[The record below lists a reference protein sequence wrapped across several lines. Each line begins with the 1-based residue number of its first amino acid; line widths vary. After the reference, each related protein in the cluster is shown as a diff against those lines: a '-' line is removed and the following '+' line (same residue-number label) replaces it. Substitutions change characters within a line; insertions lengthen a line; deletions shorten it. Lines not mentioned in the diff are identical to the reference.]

1 MTILHPARHHHR
13 RIGTYLGI
21 FASGFLSLFLGALIA
36 EQMGVGAGPLNI
48 LVLVVTLAAFAGIG
62 LAGGADDGREYFA
75 AGRAVPSHYSGLALA
90 LTAVGGTGIICITGT
105 FVKIGIDALVLM
117 NGWITGLVLAG
128 VLIFPFLRKCGAYTV
143 PSYLGLRLDSRIV
156 RMVAALV
163 MIVPTL
169 MILAAEIRIGAFV
182 ATWMT
187 GLPEASMVV
196 VVALAAT
203 AAVIIGGM
211 RGLTWSSVA
220 QAIAV
225 LIAVVTPAVIVSL
238 LISNLPFPQLMH
250 GSLLQ
255 GFRRIELAQ
264 VTKPFTALI
273 SGFQMPGP
281 GLEALTGPYLQSFG
295 NVGRL
300 SLPFVILV
308 IATGLASLPAVLQ
321 RAGTST
327 TVYESRKSVG
337 WAVLTAAF
345 MLLTLVSIAG
355 FFRGY
360 IAEQIVNAAGDRLP
374 VWFQTLQQLGFA
386 SVAKTRAAIALD
398 SIQLKRDV
406 AFLALPMAAGL
417 PLVLGA
423 LAAAGAMLAAATAAA
438 AQITALA
445 GMISEDL
452 MHGGRREAP
461 DDKIRLVS
469 ARLACALAGGAGLL
483 GALMV
488 SDPLAIVLAALAL
501 SAATAFPVIVMSILW
516 RKVSRLGAVAGMMT
530 GFGVTVV
537 LMFGAITGMI
547 GLPPVL
553 AAAIGGPANFLV
565 LVLISQA
572 APLTSRRAMEVV
584 RDLRSPG
591 GEATYD
597 REMRLLRRKRAT
609 APA

>member
-1 MTILHPARHHHR
+1 
-13 RIGTYLGI
+13 
-21 FASGFLSLFLGALIA
+21 
-36 EQMGVGAGPLNI
+36 
-48 LVLVVTLAAFAGIG
+48 
-62 LAGGADDGREYFA
+62 
-75 AGRAVPSHYSGLALA
+75 
-90 LTAVGGTGIICITGT
+90 
-105 FVKIGIDALVLM
+105 
-117 NGWITGLVLAG
+117 
-128 VLIFPFLRKCGAYTV
+128 
-143 PSYLGLRLDSRIV
+143 
-156 RMVAALV
+156 V
-163 MIVPTL
+163 MIVPTV
-169 MILAAEIRIGAFV
+169 MVLAAEIRIGAFV

-196 VVALAAT
+196 VIALAAT
-203 AAVIIGGM
+203 GAVVIGGM
-211 RGLTWSSVA
+211 RGLTWSSAA

-225 LIAVVTPAVIVSL
+225 LIAIVTPVMIVSL

-250 GSLLQ
+250 GPLLL
-255 GFRRIELAQ
+255 GFRRIETAQ
-264 VTKPFTALI
+264 VTQPITTLI

-295 NVGRL
+295 HVGWL

-345 MLLTLVSIAG
+345 MLLTLVSVAG

-360 IAEQIVNAAGDRLP
+360 IAEQIVGAPGDRLP

-386 SVAKTRAAIALD
+386 SVAKTR
-398 SIQLKRDV
+398 DV

-417 PLVLGA
+417 PVVLVA
-423 LAAAGAMLAAATAAA
+423 LAAAGALLAAATAAA
-438 AQITALA
+438 AHITALG

-452 MHGGRREAP
+452 IHGGRREAP
-461 DDKIRLVS
+461 DDKVRLVS
-469 ARLACALAGGAGLL
+469 ARLACAVAGGAGLL

-488 SDPLAIVLAALAL
+488 TDPLAVVLAALAL

-516 RKVSRLGAVAGMMT
+516 RKVSRLGAIAGMAT
-530 GFGVTVV
+530 GFGLTVV
-537 LMFGAITGMI
+537 LMFGAVTGMI

-572 APLTSRRAMEVV
+572 APLSSRRSMEVV

-609 APA
+609 LQA